1 MYNLFKATN
10 KEANVCYESYRHVL
24 RKMNVS
30 FTKLGEEECEAC
42 EVFKQHLDD
51 CRKKNQ
57 EEGNESEGE
66 IRHLGTSETA
76 EKSRK
81 KGASEGD
88 QQRQK

>member
-1 MYNLFKATN
+1 
-10 KEANVCYESYRHVL
+10 
-24 RKMNVS
+24 MNVS

-57 EEGNESEGE
+57 EEGNESERE

-76 EKSRK
+76 EKSK
-81 KGASEGD
+81 
-88 QQRQK
+88 